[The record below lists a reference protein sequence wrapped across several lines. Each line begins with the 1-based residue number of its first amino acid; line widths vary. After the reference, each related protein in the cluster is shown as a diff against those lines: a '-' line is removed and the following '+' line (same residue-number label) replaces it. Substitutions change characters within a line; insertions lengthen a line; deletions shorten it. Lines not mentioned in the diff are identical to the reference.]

1 LFSIFLYFEYKEYYP
16 LYPRE
21 EEERCAE
28 LSAALEQ
35 RREALVKDAVEGPVN
50 ELYQEEVRQ
59 RMVEL
64 AALAKCGSLYI
75 DTKNIN

>member
-1 LFSIFLYFEYKEYYP
+1 M
-16 LYPRE
+16 
-21 EEERCAE
+21 
-28 LSAALEQ
+28 EQ
-35 RREALVKDAVEGPVN
+35 RREALDKDAVEGPVN

-64 AALAKCGSLYI
+64 AALARCGTHYT